1 MQSESDG
8 VNHLANETSPYLVQ
22 HSHNPVDWYPWSSE
36 AFHKAV
42 REDKPIFLSIGYSSC
57 HWCHVMAHESFENAE
72 IAKFLNE
79 NYVSIKVD
87 REERPEIDHIYMQ
100 AVQAL
105 TGRGG
110 WPLSVFL
117 TPDGRPFFGGTYFP
131 PENRQGMP
139 GFAYILTVL
148 KQAYTEKRDEIL
160 AQTRELQS
168 ALSNVREEKVS
179 GLPGSDT
186 LDKAYHKAF
195 ADFDLKYGGFA
206 GAPKFPEPIAM
217 EFLLTVSHRKM
228 DRRALDAVEL
238 TLDRMARGGI
248 YDHVGGG
255 FHRYSTDNMWR
266 VPHFEK
272 MLYDNALLSRL
283 YLRAYQLFHKERY
296 KAVTCETLGFFLRD
310 MRSPEGGF
318 YGALDAD
325 IEAMEG
331 KYYLWS
337 MKEIEQAV
345 GETDIKK
352 VSSYFNVTSAGN
364 FERSNVLYISP
375 ETNQDE
381 LLAGVKDKMFAIR
394 QKRPMPGKDEK
405 IIASWNGIMLSSLSE
420 AAAVLG
426 RKDYLLA
433 AISCADFVTGTLI
446 KDGKISHTYKD
457 GKAAAN
463 SYLEDYAC
471 LIRGLLDLHAASL
484 SFKWLELAVNLADV
498 MIAEF
503 LDKSDGLLYDIPQA
517 GEQFFMRPHNVI
529 DGATPSGYSEAVRVL
544 QYLYDITE
552 NPDYHTIAESGLAS
566 LKSQIASFPRGFAN
580 WLCALDFHLSQ
591 PLEIVVAGKSGSEE
605 SANAVNS
612 IYKFFLPNKVVA
624 ANDAVAGS
632 ASRYKLL
639 ENKHM
644 LNGRTTVY
652 VCRGRTCGAP
662 VTDMR
667 DLLTNLKN
675 G

>member
-1 MQSESDG
+1 
-8 VNHLANETSPYLVQ
+8 
-22 HSHNPVDWYPWSSE
+22 
-36 AFHKAV
+36 
-42 REDKPIFLSIGYSSC
+42 
-57 HWCHVMAHESFENAE
+57 MAHESFENAE
-72 IAKFLNE
+72 IAKYLNE

-139 GFAYILTVL
+139 GFAYILKVL

-160 AQTRELQS
+160 VQASELRS
-168 ALSNVREEKVS
+168 ALSNVREEKAS
-179 GLPGSDT
+179 GLPGNGM
-186 LDKAYHKAF
+186 LDDAYHKAV
-195 ADFDLKYGGFA
+195 ADIDLQNGGFA
-206 GAPKFPEPIAM
+206 GAPKFPEPIAI

-228 DRRALDAVEL
+228 DGVGLDAVEL

-283 YLRAYQLFHKERY
+283 YLHAYQLFHKERF
-296 KAVTCETLGFFLRD
+296 KAVTCETLEFLLRD

-325 IEAMEG
+325 SEGIEG

-345 GETDIKK
+345 GETDIGK

-364 FERSNVLYISP
+364 FEQSNILYISP

-381 LLAGVKDKMFAIR
+381 LLAGVKDKMYAIR

-405 IIASWNGIMLSSLSE
+405 IIASWNGIMLSALSE

-426 RKDYLLA
+426 RNDYLKA
-433 AISCADFVTGTLI
+433 AISCAHFITRALI
-446 KDGKISHTYKD
+446 NGGKISHTYKD

-463 SYLEDYAC
+463 TYLEDYAC
-471 LIRGLLDLHAASL
+471 IIRGLLDLHAASL
-484 SFKWLELAVNLADV
+484 SIKWLNLAVDLADV
-498 MIAEF
+498 MIAKF
-503 LDKSDGLLYDIPQA
+503 LDKSKGFLYDIPQE
-517 GEQFFMRPHNVI
+517 GEQFFMRPHNII
-529 DGATPSGYSEAVRVL
+529 DGATPAGYSEAIRVL
-544 QYLYDITE
+544 LYLYDVTE
-552 NPDYHTIAESGLAS
+552 NPDYHTIAENGLAS
-566 LKSQIASFPRGFAN
+566 VKSRMASFPRGFAN
-580 WLCALDFHLSQ
+580 WLCALDFYLSR
-591 PLEIVVAGKSGSEE
+591 PLEIVVAGESGSEE
-605 SANAVNS
+605 SANAVNA
-612 IYKFFLPNKVVA
+612 INKFFLPNKVVA
-624 ANDAVAGS
+624 ANDAVTRS
-632 ASRYKLL
+632 VSRYKLL

-652 VCRGRTCGAP
+652 VCRDRTCGAP

-667 DLLTNLKN
+667 GLLAELKN